1 MLRAAVLCAL
11 SLPAWGQNTA
21 VDDLVGEGVFGVK
34 WNDGLEAVRAKLPDG
49 ERSELDRFVHWT
61 VKDGR
66 SVFDV
71 ERRRRDRIQFAF
83 LADRLGMV
91 LLMFPA
97 CDEVVDALTKSL
109 GPYDEMTPDP
119 GRTAQRWNRGRW
131 SGAKANIE
139 ATQYYGDCLVTIWA
153 TRERLGLN

>member
-1 MLRAAVLCAL
+1 MLRAAALCAL

-34 WNDGLEAVRAKLPDG
+34 WNDGLEAVRATLPDG
-49 ERSELDRFVHWT
+49 ERSEIDRFVHWT

-71 ERRRRDRIQFAF
+71 ERRRRDRIQFIF
-83 LADRLGMV
+83 LADRLGAV
-91 LLMFPA
+91 FLMFPA

-109 GPYDEMTPDP
+109 GPSYETTPDA
-119 GRTAQRWNRGRW
+119 GRGAPRSRRRWD
-131 SGAKANIE
+131 GAKATIE
-139 ATQYYGDCLVTIWA
+139 VEPLNGDCLVMIGA
-153 TRERLGLN
+153 TRERLGLK